1 MGDLHVDTGIKRP
14 RSRSSTPSPT
24 VSRTRKTGRFDILQ
38 PHLELD
44 DSTMDQNTIQQ
55 MIHASMKNSLGPGS
69 QAVSNTAAVTPGWE
83 FGHGDQTIQTKSK
96 KKHSKQSDNQQG
108 GATGNTP
115 ASTSTNDPELGTQIA
130 NQVIDGLL
138 PQLSGAIAT
147 AIGSVVDTLVKQAV
161 QNATALI
168 SSTMQRQSLL
178 LRYEQ
183 DRLEQYSRRE
193 SVRVAGIP
201 GDNDETPEQLSQ
213 KLLDVLKECEPSV
226 TAEDISVLHRAG
238 PFNLRGGSRNPKRP
252 VLCKFIARSKKEA
265 VMKGKKKLKA
275 NEDDRF
281 KHVYV
286 NEDLTVLRAKL
297 FSFAR
302 NHPNVK
308 GATTSEG
315 RILCWLKS
323 GSGDNRPT
331 LIESP
336 DDLFKLGLDQVDY
349 KEFGLGDYV
358 FPSTN

>member
-1 MGDLHVDTGIKRP
+1 MIAFPAQFRKSANLHIQDGCHGLICILSIDVMLS
-14 RSRSSTPSPT
+14 SRQYLSNVREFFSQHALIDYPGC
-24 VSRTRKTGRFDILQ
+24 VRKSYNLHIQDGRRGLICIFKID
-38 PHLELD
+38 
-44 DSTMDQNTIQQ
+44 
-55 MIHASMKNSLGPGS
+55 
-69 QAVSNTAAVTPGWE
+69 V
-83 FGHGDQTIQTKSK
+83 
-96 KKHSKQSDNQQG
+96 
-108 GATGNTP
+108 NTP
-115 ASTSTNDPELGTQIA
+115 
-130 NQVIDGLL
+130 VINIHLIF
-138 PQLSGAIAT
+138 AIFFLNPLWLIVT
-147 AIGSVVDTLVKQAV
+147 AIGSVVDTLVKQVV

-183 DRLEQYSRRE
+183 DRLEQYSRQE

-213 KLLDVLKECEPSV
+213 KLSDVLKECEPSV

-238 PFNLRGGSRNPKRP
+238 PLNLSGGSHNPKRP
-252 VLCKFIARSKKEA
+252 VLCKFIARSKEEA

-308 GATTSEG
+308 GASTSEG
-315 RILCWLKS
+315 RILCWHKS

>member
-1 MGDLHVDTGIKRP
+1 
-14 RSRSSTPSPT
+14 
-24 VSRTRKTGRFDILQ
+24 
-38 PHLELD
+38 
-44 DSTMDQNTIQQ
+44 
-55 MIHASMKNSLGPGS
+55 
-69 QAVSNTAAVTPGWE
+69 
-83 FGHGDQTIQTKSK
+83 
-96 KKHSKQSDNQQG
+96 
-108 GATGNTP
+108 
-115 ASTSTNDPELGTQIA
+115 
-130 NQVIDGLL
+130 
-138 PQLSGAIAT
+138 
-147 AIGSVVDTLVKQAV
+147 
-161 QNATALI
+161 
-168 SSTMQRQSLL
+168 MQRQSLL

-183 DRLEQYSRRE
+183 DRLEQYSRQE

-252 VLCKFIARSKKEA
+252 VLCKFISRSKKEA

-275 NEDDRF
+275 NEDDLF

-286 NEDLTVLRAKL
+286 NEDLTLLRAKL
-297 FSFAR
+297 FIFAR

-308 GATTSEG
+308 GATTIEG

-336 DDLFKLGLDQVDY
+336 DDLFKLGQT
-349 KEFGLGDYV
+349 KGITKN
-358 FPSTN
+358 SA